1 MKVLSNLRILF
12 MLVAATLMITSCA
25 DDLGDGTGGGG
36 GTTNPLT
43 LSISNTSDVSVPLG
57 GTFSINLVAT
67 AGDEALRDIE
77 VFEDGISITE
87 FTRISYNGEVAAANP
102 RLLFNDE
109 KSNFDYNIEVVAHTG
124 VGTRSYT
131 FVVTD
136 EAGDSDNRSVEI
148 TTTGIPPALALN
160 GSSTL
165 ELDAGGLTN
174 VNLSAVKGSG
184 SFVSIG
190 LAIDGVVDNFEDLA
204 FAGVECTSNPH
215 LIGGDLAE
223 GFDGTPFTFRAPSED
238 GSYVYVITL
247 TDEFGLESNVQFTVV
262 VSSLESFNGVLFN
275 AGGPAGTGGLDLD
288 LGIGTPSDSIAAEII
303 DLGIDVNGNW
313 IQQIAPA
320 NDALLYK
327 MIPGEDGVSENFTFS
342 SIDSKATLA
351 GLVGSGFAAS
361 ASGTVLV
368 GDVYVVVRDGI
379 NYAFEVVEVN
389 VIAADNSDN
398 YVLNIVK

>member
-1 MKVLSNLRILF
+1 
-12 MLVAATLMITSCA
+12 MLVAATFMITSCA

-36 GTTNPLT
+36 GTTNPLA
-43 LSISNTSDVSVPLG
+43 LSISNTSDVSVALG
-57 GTFSINLVAT
+57 GSFSVNLVAT
-67 AGDEALRDIE
+67 AGDDALRDIE
-77 VFEDGISITE
+77 VFEDGVSIAE

-109 KSNFDYNIEVVAHTG
+109 KTNFDYNIEVVAHAE

-136 EAGDSDNRSVEI
+136 EAGASESRGVEI

-165 ELDAGGLTN
+165 TLDAGGLTN
-174 VNLSAVKGSG
+174 VSLSAVKGSG
-184 SFVSIG
+184 SIVSIG
-190 LAIDGVVDNFEDLA
+190 VAIDGVVDNFDDLA
-204 FAGVECTSNPH
+204 FAGVDCTSNPH

-223 GFDGTPFTFRAPSED
+223 GFDAIPLTFRAPAED
-238 GSYVYVITL
+238 GSYVYTITL
-247 TDEFGLESNVQFTVV
+247 TDEFGLESNVSFTVLIE
-262 VSSLESFNGVLFN
+262 SLLEAYNGVLFN

-288 LGIGTPSDSIAAEII
+288 LGIGTPSDSIAAEIK
-303 DLGIDVNGNW
+303 DLGIDVNGEW
-313 IQQIAPA
+313 KQEIAPA

-327 MIPGEDGVSENFTFS
+327 MIPGQDGVSENFTFA
-342 SIDSKATLA
+342 SIDTKQTLA

-368 GDVYVVVRDGI
+368 GDVYIVVRDGV

-389 VIAADNSDN
+389 VISADNSDN
-398 YVLNIVK
+398 YVLNIVR